1 MLPDDRVGMGFS
13 DAPSAALVEHGASD
27 EFAIPGADDSEPH
40 DGNDVSDSGVE
51 SERGEGERG
60 EGERQWFGRFPAYP
74 RNTPENLNTPDL
86 TTRFYVGLWLP
97 GAGALLT
104 YALMRGNYWAAFVGL
119 ELLLVGWF
127 TLAKL

>member
-1 MLPDDRVGMGFS
+1 MLPDDREGMTFS
-13 DAPSAALVEHGASD
+13 DTSSAALAEQTD
-27 EFAIPGADDSEPH
+27 EFAILPTPEDPDASEP
-40 DGNDVSDSGVE
+40 
-51 SERGEGERG
+51 GEPREDDRG
-60 EGERQWFGRFPAYP
+60 EGERQWFGKHPAYP
-74 RNTPENLNTPDL
+74 RNTPDELHTPDL

-104 YALMRGNYWAAFVGL
+104 YALMRGNYWAAFVGI

>member
-1 MLPDDRVGMGFS
+1 MLPDDREGMAFS
-13 DAPSAALVEHGASD
+13 DTSSAALAERSD
-27 EFAIPGADDSEPH
+27 EFAIPTPEDPELPEPA
-40 DGNDVSDSGVE
+40 E
-51 SERGEGERG
+51 GEGER
-60 EGERQWFGRFPAYP
+60 EWFGKHPAYP
-74 RNTPENLNTPDL
+74 RNTPEELHTPDL

-104 YALMRGNYWAAFVGL
+104 YAIMRGNYWAAFVGV

>member
-1 MLPDDRVGMGFS
+1 MLPDDREGMAFS
-13 DAPSAALVEHGASD
+13 DTSSAALAERSD
-27 EFAIPGADDSEPH
+27 EFAIPTPEDPEIPELPEPT
-40 DGNDVSDSGVE
+40 D
-51 SERGEGERG
+51 GEGER
-60 EGERQWFGRFPAYP
+60 EWFGKHPAYP
-74 RNTPENLNTPDL
+74 RNTPEELHTPDL

-104 YALMRGNYWAAFVGL
+104 YALMRGNYWAAFVGI

>member
-1 MLPDDRVGMGFS
+1 MLSDDREEMTFS
-13 DAPSAALVEHGASD
+13 HAPAVTLAERGSD
-27 EFAIPGADDSEPH
+27 EFAIPMGDEAPDSIENPE
-40 DGNDVSDSGVE
+40 SDRE
-51 SERGEGERG
+51 
-60 EGERQWFGRFPAYP
+60 WFGKHPAYP
-74 RNTPENLNTPDL
+74 RHTPEHLHTPDL

-104 YALMRGNYWAAFVGL
+104 YALMRGNYWAAFVGI

>member
-1 MLPDDRVGMGFS
+1 MLPDDREGMAFS
-13 DAPSAALVEHGASD
+13 DTSSAALAERSD
-27 EFAIPGADDSEPH
+27 EFAIPTPEDPELPEP
-40 DGNDVSDSGVE
+40 VE
-51 SERGEGERG
+51 GEGER
-60 EGERQWFGRFPAYP
+60 EWFGRHPAYP
-74 RNTPENLNTPDL
+74 RNEPQELHTPDL

-104 YALMRGNYWAAFVGL
+104 YALMRGNYWAAFVGV

>member
-1 MLPDDRVGMGFS
+1 MLSEDREGMTFS
-13 DAPSAALVEHGASD
+13 DAPAAALAERGSD
-27 EFAIPGADDSEPH
+27 EFAIP
-40 DGNDVSDSGVE
+40 SGE
-51 SERGEGERG
+51 EHGELNEGSEGER
-60 EGERQWFGRFPAYP
+60 EWFGSHPAYP
-74 RNTPENLNTPDL
+74 RHTPEHLHTPDL

-104 YALMRGNYWAAFVGL
+104 YALMRGNYWAAFVGI